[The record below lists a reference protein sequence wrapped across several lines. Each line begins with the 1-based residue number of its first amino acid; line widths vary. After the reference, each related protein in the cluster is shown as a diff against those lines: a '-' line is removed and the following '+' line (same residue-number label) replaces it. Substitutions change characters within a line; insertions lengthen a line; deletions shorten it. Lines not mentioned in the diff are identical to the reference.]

1 MPAEKEG
8 ERGRD
13 QHLDVEILPPRDLL
27 CIRKI
32 KTSCRKG
39 HLPSSVREAVAAR
52 GSTAQ
57 KGSVVSEAQARQLLD
72 TLTHK
77 SLFSSQG
84 GMCKSP
90 GVCSIEE
97 EESEA
102 SHAPDTGASALPQ
115 GPPHLQQRV
124 SGQFLGPT
132 QQWSNC
138 WHPKVLGS
146 PKCRTE

>member
-52 GSTAQ
+52 GSAAR
-57 KGSVVSEAQARQLLD
+57 KGECGVRGPSSAAIRH
-72 TLTHK
+72 TLTQE
-77 SLFSSQG
+77 LVF
-84 GMCKSP
+84 
-90 GVCSIEE
+90 I
-97 EESEA
+97 
-102 SHAPDTGASALPQ
+102 
-115 GPPHLQQRV
+115 
-124 SGQFLGPT
+124 SGRD
-132 QQWSNC
+132 
-138 WHPKVLGS
+138 V
-146 PKCRTE
+146 